1 MLKPPRVYCYRS
13 IKHHLIQSS
22 EVMTRWPENSQ
33 FSTTISTSISQPS
46 ITSLMI
52 FDMQTPDIIYASH
65 AKYQP
70 IVSTCCR
77 YRSEKVPKQGEKT
90 DHLLITS
97 RQVIGSCLTSRTS
110 VIHRQ
115 DKYTCKVS
123 RSFIGSIRKSPFFD
137 WCAKGY
143 STTRE
148 N

>member
-1 MLKPPRVYCYRS
+1 MLKTPRVYCYRS
-13 IKHHLIQSS
+13 IKHHLILSS
-22 EVMTRWPENSQ
+22 EIMTRWLENSQ
-33 FSTTISTSISQPS
+33 ISTTFSTSISQPS

-52 FDMQTPDIIYASH
+52 FYMQIADIIYASH
-65 AKYQP
+65 AEYQP

-77 YRSEKVPKQGEKT
+77 YRSEKVPKMGEKP

-110 VIHRQ
+110 FLHRQ